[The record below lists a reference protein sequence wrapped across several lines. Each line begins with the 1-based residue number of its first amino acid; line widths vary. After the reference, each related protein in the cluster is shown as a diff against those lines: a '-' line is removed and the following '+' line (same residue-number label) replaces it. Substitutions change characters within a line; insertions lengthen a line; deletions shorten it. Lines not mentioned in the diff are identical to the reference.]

1 MRSPFNR
8 AALLALGAIVTL
20 PQAALADGGD
30 TLLVDRAAF
39 EAEIAGKPVD
49 LFTLRNKAGMLAQVT
64 NYGAKLVT
72 LITPDR
78 DGRHADIVMG
88 YDSLD
93 GYLKGNA
100 NFGSTVGRYANR
112 IGNASFTLDGAT
124 YALTK
129 NDGPNTLHGGAV
141 SFRTVVWTATQSDP
155 ASVALTYL
163 SKDGEEGYP
172 GNLNVRV
179 VYSLTDAN
187 ELRIEYQAVTDKATV
202 INLTNHSFFNLAGH
216 GNGDI
221 LGQALEVNASNYT
234 PVKAGFLPTGTIASV
249 AGTPMDFRKPTA
261 VGARINDD
269 FPELRLP
276 AKPGYDQNFVLD
288 KPAGDLGFAA
298 RVTDPKSG
306 RVLELLTTEPGLQV
320 FSGQNSTGQG
330 GFVGK
335 RGVPY
340 HIYSSLCLEPQHFP
354 DSPNQPTFPSAVLRP
369 GGWYTQTSIYRF
381 STVK

>member
-1 MRSPFNR
+1 MQRHAF
-8 AALLALGAIVTL
+8 AL
-20 PQAALADGGD
+20 AALASALAAPAFAAGGD
-30 TLLVDRAAF
+30 ALMVERAAF
-39 EAEIAGKPVD
+39 KGEVAGKPVD
-49 LFTLRNKAGMLAQVT
+49 LFTLRNKAGMIAQVT

-72 LITPDR
+72 LIVPDR
-78 DGRHADIVMG
+78 DGRFDDIVMG
-88 YDSLD
+88 YDSLERYR
-93 GYLKGNA
+93 GGNA

-112 IGNASFTLDGAT
+112 IGNAAFTLDGQT

-141 SFRTVVWTATQSDP
+141 SFRQVVWDARQSDP

-163 SKDGEEGYP
+163 SKDGEEGFP
-172 GNLNVRV
+172 GNLSVRV

-187 ELRIEYQAVTDKATV
+187 ELKIEYQATTDKPTV
-202 INLTNHSFFNLAGH
+202 VNLTNHSFFNLAGH

-221 LGQALEVNASNYT
+221 LGEVLEVNASSYT
-234 PVKAGFLPTGTIASV
+234 PVKAGFLPTGQIAPV
-249 AGTPMDFRKPTA
+249 AGSPMDFRKATP

-269 FPELRLP
+269 FVELRLP

-288 KPAGDLGFAA
+288 KPAGELGLAA
-298 RVTDPKSG
+298 RVTDPRSG

-320 FSGQNSTGQG
+320 FSGQNSNGQG

-340 HIYSSLCLEPQHFP
+340 QIYSSLCLEPQHFP
-354 DSPNQPTFPSAVLRP
+354 DSPNQPAFPSTVLRP
-369 GGWYTQTSIYRF
+369 GEWYAQTSIYRF

>member
-1 MRSPFNR
+1 MIRTF
-8 AALLALGAIVTL
+8 ALLLCGLALL
-20 PQAALADGGD
+20 PQAARAEGGD
-30 TLLVDRAAF
+30 ALLVERAAF
-39 EAEIAGKPVD
+39 QAEVNGRPVD
-49 LFTLRNKAGMLAQVT
+49 LYTLRNKAGLLAQVT

-72 LITPDR
+72 LIVPDR
-78 DGRHADIVMG
+78 DGRPADIVMG
-88 YDSLD
+88 YDSLN

-112 IGNASFTLDGAT
+112 IGNARFSLDGNT
-124 YALTK
+124 YTLTK
-129 NDGPNTLHGGAV
+129 NDGPNSLHGGAV
-141 SFRTVVWTATQSDP
+141 SFRHVVWTATQSDP

-187 ELRIEYQAVTDKATV
+187 ELKIEYQAVTDKPTV
-202 INLTNHSFFNLAGH
+202 VNLTNHSFFNLAGH

-221 LGQALEVNASNYT
+221 LGELLEVNAARYT
-234 PVKAGFLPTGTIASV
+234 PVQPGFLPTGALAPV
-249 AGTPMDFRKPTA
+249 AGTPMDFRTPVA
-261 VGARINDD
+261 VGARINAD
-269 FPELRLP
+269 FAELRLP

-288 KPAGDLGFAA
+288 KPAGALGLAA

-340 HIYSSLCLEPQHFP
+340 PIYSSLCLEPQHFP
-354 DSPNQPTFPSAVLRP
+354 DSPNQPAFPSTVLRP
-369 GGWYTQTSIYRF
+369 GDWYTQTSLYRF

>member
-8 AALLALGAIVTL
+8 TTLLALGAIVTL
-20 PQAALADGGD
+20 PQVALAEGGD
-30 TLLVDRAAF
+30 ALLVDRTAF
-39 EAEIAGKPVD
+39 KAEVSGKSVD

-78 DGRHADIVMG
+78 DGRYADIVMG

-112 IGNASFTLDGAT
+112 IGNASFSLDGAS
-124 YALTK
+124 YAQTK

-141 SFRTVVWTATQSDP
+141 SFRQVVWMATQSDP

-187 ELRIEYQAVTDKATV
+187 ELKIEYQAVTDKPTV

-221 LGQALEVNASNYT
+221 LGEVLEVNASNYT
-234 PVKAGFLPTGTIASV
+234 PVKAGFLPTGAIAPV
-249 AGTPMDFRKPTA
+249 AGTPMDFRKATT

-269 FPELRLP
+269 FAELRLP

-288 KPAGDLGFAA
+288 KPAGELGLAA

-340 HIYSSLCLEPQHFP
+340 QIYSSLCLEPQHFP
-354 DSPNQPTFPSAVLRP
+354 DSPNQPAFPSTVLRP
-369 GGWYTQTSIYRF
+369 GAWYTQTSVYRF
-381 STVK
+381 STAK

>member
-1 MRSPFNR
+1 M
-8 AALLALGAIVTL
+8 I
-20 PQAALADGGD
+20 
-30 TLLVDRAAF
+30 
-39 EAEIAGKPVD
+39 
-49 LFTLRNKAGMLAQVT
+49 AQVT

-72 LITPDR
+72 LIVPDR
-78 DGRHADIVMG
+78 DGRFDDIVMG
-88 YDSLD
+88 YDSLERYR
-93 GYLKGNA
+93 GGNP

-112 IGNASFTLDGAT
+112 IGNAAFTLDGQT

-129 NDGPNTLHGGAV
+129 NDGPNMLHGGAV
-141 SFRTVVWTATQSDP
+141 SFRQVVWDAKQSDP

-163 SKDGEEGYP
+163 SKDGEEGFP
-172 GNLNVRV
+172 GTLSVRV

-187 ELRIEYQAVTDKATV
+187 ELKIEYQATTDKPTV
-202 INLTNHSFFNLAGH
+202 VNLTNHSFFNLAGH

-221 LGQALEVNASNYT
+221 LGEVLEVNASSYT
-234 PVKAGFLPTGTIASV
+234 PVKAGFLPTGQIAPV
-249 AGTPMDFRKPTA
+249 AGTPMDFRKATP

-269 FPELRLP
+269 FAELRLP

-288 KPAGDLGFAA
+288 KPAGELGLAA
-298 RVTDPKSG
+298 RVTDPRSG

-320 FSGQNSTGQG
+320 FSGQNSNGQG

-340 HIYSSLCLEPQHFP
+340 QIYSSLCLEPQHFP
-354 DSPNQPTFPSAVLRP
+354 DSPNQPAFPSTVLRP
-369 GGWYTQTSIYRF
+369 GDWYAQTSIYRF